1 MFRIGE
7 FALIAQVS
15 GRLLRYYDRI
25 GLLHPAL
32 TDDETGYRYYSAK
45 QLPRLNRILALKE
58 LGLSLDQIAKMVDD
72 EISPQDMRGMLI
84 MKKAQVEQALAA
96 EQIRL
101 QQIESRIAQID
112 DAGRLKDYD
121 VVVKSVPAL
130 PYLAVRQLCADMDEA
145 IALLQ
150 NVVKAVTASMR
161 GGWQNL
167 IVQAHTDFDGDE
179 MDIDVG
185 FSLAKPTNRR
195 ITLPG
200 GAHME
205 MTQLP
210 SAAAMATVVRSGP
223 NYQAHQAFGSLSTWL
238 EANNYRLD
246 GLCREM
252 FLELPFADPAQTD
265 PVIEIQFPVRKTA

>member
-15 GRLLRYYDRI
+15 GRLLRYYDRL

-32 TDDETGYRYYSAK
+32 TDEETGYRYYSAK

-58 LGLSLDQIAKMVDD
+58 LGLSLDQIAKMIDD
-72 EISPQDMRGMLI
+72 DISPQEMRGMLM
-84 MKKAQVEQALAA
+84 MKKAQVEQTLAE
-96 EQIRL
+96 EQTRL
-101 QQIESRIAQID
+101 QQIESRISQID
-112 DAGRLKDYD
+112 DAGGLTDYD

-130 PYLAVRQLCADMDEA
+130 PYLSVRQLCADMEEA
-145 IALLQ
+145 VALLQ
-150 NVVKAVTASMR
+150 NVVKAVTSEMR
-161 GGWQNL
+161 GGWENL

-179 MDIDVG
+179 MDIDAG
-185 FSLAKPTNRR
+185 FSLAKPTNRK
-195 ITLPG
+195 IGLPG
-200 GAHME
+200 GAVMA
-205 MTQLP
+205 MSQLP
-210 SAAAMATVVRSGP
+210 AAGEMATVVRSGP

-252 FLELPFADPAQTD
+252 FLELPFADPSQPD
-265 PVIEIQFPVRKTA
+265 PVIEIQFPVRRV